1 MDTMSLRERF
11 AGARVGY
18 ALLAALLVGL
28 LLTGCAAVEKDR
40 RALSLDSSARAYLA
54 ALRWSDFEGATAFL
68 PPEMRPQNELPPMFN
83 DLRITR
89 FEILRPPVMLT
100 DTQATQVVAIEYLY
114 EYNQIVRRITDRQ
127 SWRWDEEA
135 QAWWLESGLPEF

>member
-1 MDTMSLRERF
+1 MSLRERIAN
-11 AGARVGY
+11 AGLGY
-18 ALLAALLVGL
+18 AVLVAALAGL

-40 RALSLDSSARAYLA
+40 RALSLDSTTRAYLA
-54 ALRWSDFEGATAFL
+54 ALRWSDFEGATGFL
-68 PPEMRPQNELPPMFN
+68 PPEMRPQEELPAMFN

-89 FEILRPPVMLT
+89 YEVLRPPVMLT
-100 DTQATQVVAIEYLY
+100 DTQATQIVAIEYLY
-114 EYNQIVRRITDRQ
+114 EFNQIVRRITDRQ